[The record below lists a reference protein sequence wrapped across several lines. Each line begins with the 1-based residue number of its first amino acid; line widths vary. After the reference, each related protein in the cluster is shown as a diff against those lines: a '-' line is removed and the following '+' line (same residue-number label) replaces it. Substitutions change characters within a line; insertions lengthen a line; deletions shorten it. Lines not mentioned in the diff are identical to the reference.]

1 LFILEETLL
10 DNGVATPLNQIQFPD
25 GNQAMSAFSVYIKQ
39 SDNHIIT
46 AKIMR
51 QLGEVWRENYVDR
64 KPFRVQGISQISSW
78 KTKKQANQL
87 AEFYLRQPKND
98 S

>member
-46 AKIMR
+46 VFHI
-51 QLGEVWRENYVDR
+51 QNPL
-64 KPFRVQGISQISSW
+64 
-78 KTKKQANQL
+78 QAIAQ
-87 AEFYLRQPKND
+87 K
-98 S
+98 